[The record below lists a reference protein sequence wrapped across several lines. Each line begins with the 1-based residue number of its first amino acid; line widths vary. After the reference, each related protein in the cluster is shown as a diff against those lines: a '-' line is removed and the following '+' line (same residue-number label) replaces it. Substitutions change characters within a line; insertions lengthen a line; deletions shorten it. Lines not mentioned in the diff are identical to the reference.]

1 MIYKSKLQQPIPWN
15 PQLFVVLHL
24 TSFYHDEVD
33 IFVQHHRARQVQLV
47 GVGLHF
53 KLLSGILQVPNP
65 SREKAMCC
73 NQAGLTSSSN
83 CRTCSPFTNT
93 HLYTAMWT
101 PSVRSSFSFFTFFS
115 FRCSA
120 VSLRAA
126 LASSWA
132 LWTEDAARRSQ
143 SYEPGAFRSRE
154 EETET
159 RLFGTYF
166 CLLAIC
172 ARTCA
177 STFVGSWTASVP
189 STLIRLEM
197 RTGGECKHQLRWS
210 KMAVALIWA
219 YL

>member
-1 MIYKSKLQQPIPWN
+1 MIYKSKLKQPIPWN
-15 PQLFVVLHL
+15 RQLFVVLHL

-83 CRTCSPFTNT
+83 CGTCSPFTNT

-143 SYEPGAFRSRE
+143 SYEPGAERKR
-154 EETET
+154 
-159 RLFGTYF
+159 RRHG
-166 CLLAIC
+166 CLGL
-172 ARTCA
+172 T
-177 STFVGSWTASVP
+177 SVSWP
-189 STLIRLEM
+189 SALGRAPQPLWGPEPPPCPVLSSDW
-197 RTGGECKHQLRWS
+197 RCVLGGNANISYVDLKWR
-210 KMAVALIWA
+210 
-219 YL
+219 